1 MEKSTPALFLARRR
15 VLGLCLKT
23 ELAFLFLYRLSC
35 SATRRRC
42 RKVLVGRAFC
52 SFFPRANGHKYIV
65 PALLQSY
72 SDFLLKIVNF
82 QINAVGKM
90 LENNKYCAYNR
101 ITLIKPLEVAFMSLF
116 KKSFLFLF
124 FITFFVFAASA
135 KDSAG
140 ITIQVGAIGSEQTS
154 YSYSTLSGG
163 TISMPY
169 SKTTFNP
176 DFYFGIGIPV
186 CDIGEIC
193 FFGFDFGYNCS
204 LKYSYSSFSTSQ
216 SKSSAFSHKISF
228 MPEFT
233 FVKSNFRFFVGTG
246 FAFGFEPYQY
256 EGSSLG
262 VKTISESNTFK
273 IFWTFETGVKYKFGK
288 HLFAV
293 ADITFFAAA
302 FEAYNDDDFKSR
314 TSGGS
319 TMEFLPK
326 IGLEVQF

>member
-1 MEKSTPALFLARRR
+1 M
-15 VLGLCLKT
+15 
-23 ELAFLFLYRLSC
+23 
-35 SATRRRC
+35 
-42 RKVLVGRAFC
+42 
-52 SFFPRANGHKYIV
+52 
-65 PALLQSY
+65 
-72 SDFLLKIVNF
+72 NF
-82 QINAVGKM
+82 QINSVGKV
-90 LENNKYCAYNR
+90 LENSKYCAYNR
-101 ITLIKPLEVAFMSLF
+101 ITLIKSLEFAFMTLF
-116 KKSFLFLF
+116 KKSLLF
-124 FITFFVFAASA
+124 FLSITFFVSAARA
-135 KDSAG
+135 KDSVG
-140 ITIQVGAIGSEQTS
+140 IMIQVGAIGSEQTS

-204 LKYSYSSFSTSQ
+204 LKYSYSLFSTSE
-216 SKSSAFSHKISF
+216 SESYVFSHKISF

-233 FVKSNFRFFVGTG
+233 FVKSNFRFYVGTG

-256 EGSSLG
+256 ESASLG
-262 VKTISESNTFK
+262 VKTVSDSNSFK
-273 IFWTFETGVKYKFGK
+273 IFWTFETGVKYKLGK

-293 ADITFFAAA
+293 ADITFFVTA
-302 FEAYNDDDFKSR
+302 FEAYNDDDYKSR

-326 IGLEVQF
+326 LGLEVQF